1 MTYTELMRLPTF
13 MDRLKALMLKGRVG
27 VDSESQDRIFG
38 QDFYHNSKEWND
50 VRHYIITRDNGR
62 DLACADRPI
71 FGQIL
76 VHHIRPITLQDLE
89 QHSGYLFDPE
99 NLITVSLDTHNAIH
113 YSSVQRAQLRSAD
126 LIERRPNDTI
136 PWR

>member
-13 MDRLKALMLKGRVG
+13 MDRLKVLMLKGRVG

-50 VRHYIITRDNGR
+50 VRHYIITRDNGC
-62 DLACADRPI
+62 DLACRDRPI

-99 NLITVSLDTHNAIH
+99 NLITVSLNTHNAIH
-113 YSSVQRAQLRSAD
+113 YSSMAMVMMRNAD
-126 LIERRPNDTI
+126 IIERMPNDTI

>member
-27 VDSESQDRIFG
+27 IDSESQDRIFG
-38 QDFYHNSKEWND
+38 QDFYHSSKEWND
-50 VRHYIITRDNGR
+50 VRHYIITRDNGC
-62 DLACADRPI
+62 DLACTDRPI

-76 VHHIRPITLQDLE
+76 VHHIRPITLQDLA
-89 QHSGYLFDPE
+89 QHSRYLFDPE

-113 YSSVQRAQLRSAD
+113 YSTVQRAQLRSAD